1 MPKRRREDSLWLRT
15 EPGAR
20 KPRLSRAKIAEVAVA
35 IADREGFEAVSMRR
49 VAEALEVGTMSLYY
63 YVKTRAELMA
73 LMDDA
78 LMAEH
83 LLPAVT
89 KKGPKALLEI
99 ALGTHEMLVRHPWAL
114 VAMRGA
120 EPGPNAMRHVEQC
133 LETLSETKLSA
144 KEKLTLLAMVDDYV
158 FGHALRESE
167 SRAGLDE
174 ALAQAMLETGELPR
188 VRQTFEHGRIEVDAR
203 RLRWGLEAIIGRF
216 LPL

>member
-1 MPKRRREDSLWLRT
+1 MWLRA

-20 KPRLSRAKIAEVAVA
+20 KPRLSRGKIAEAAIA

-49 VAEALEVGTMSLYY
+49 VAEELEVGTMSLYY

-89 KKGPKALLEI
+89 KKGPKALFEI
-99 ALGTHEMLVRHPWAL
+99 ALGTHAMLTRHPWAL

-120 EPGPNAMRHVEQC
+120 EPGPNSMRHGEQC

-144 KEKLTLLAMVDDYV
+144 KEKLTLLAMVDDFV
-158 FGHALRESE
+158 FGHALRETE
-167 SRAGLDE
+167 SRVKFDE
-174 ALAQAMLETGELPR
+174 ALAKAMVEAGELPR
-188 VRQTFEHGRIEVDAR
+188 LQQTFKRGPIDVDPR
-203 RLRWGLEAIIGRF
+203 RLERGLTAIIGSF
-216 LPL
+216 LPM